1 MNINLYNNNWLN
13 ESSSFDV
20 SNNILYTSSNRFQKT
35 FMKDFLDVSGS
46 IIIRNGFIYNDHLS
60 NYLTY
65 HDNYLLSLSGLFLNK
80 NNSINSYIATSNIN
94 YNLLKPYLILED
106 LWLLKLNQIPLLP
119 IIVHM
124 NNQFLRLPQLL
135 ARWPFT

>member
-60 NYLTY
+60 NYLTH
-65 HDNYLLSLSGLFLNK
+65 HDNYLLSLSGLFLSQ
-80 NNSINSYIATSNIN
+80 NNSINSYIATNNIN
-94 YNLLKPYLILED
+94 
-106 LWLLKLNQIPLLP
+106 
-119 IIVHM
+119 
-124 NNQFLRLPQLL
+124 
-135 ARWPFT
+135 